1 MYCSNCGS
9 EMNDG
14 TCTSCQRSLPPTA
27 RGKIDLRTGLMLAGW
42 WRRVGSTF
50 SDYLVLLL
58 PTLIIYSLFAELDGL
73 EIGALV
79 ALAAQG
85 VYFVKMLSGA
95 RGQTIGNRVA
105 ASRVRDAT
113 SGHRITLSQS
123 FKRWAFIGACGVLF
137 LIPSV
142 ASELV
147 AFLVI
152 IVDSLYPLWDPRNQ
166 TLHDKFANTI
176 VAVA

>member
-9 EMNDG
+9 DMVDG
-14 TCTSCQRSLPPTA
+14 TCMSCQRSLPSTA

-50 SDYLVLLL
+50 SDYVVLLL

-73 EIGALV
+73 EVGAFV
-79 ALAAQG
+79 ALASQG
-85 VYFVKMLSGA
+85 VYFVKILSGA
-95 RGQTIGNRVA
+95 RGQSLGNRVA
-105 ASRVRDAT
+105 ATRVRDAT
-113 SGHRITLSQS
+113 SGRRITLSQS
-123 FKRWAFIGACGVLF
+123 FKRWGFVGACGVIF

-142 ASELV
+142 AAELV

-152 IVDSLYPLWDPRNQ
+152 VVDSLFPLWDPRSQ

-176 VAVA
+176 VVIA